1 MAVHDCDYDVAVNN
15 VADLVSRVWSIE
27 PDLDFRHNRVALVE
41 KLAEMRWSTADTY
54 SRCERVFNHD
64 MRVV

>member
-27 PDLDFRHNRVALVE
+27 LDLDFRHNRVAPVE
-41 KLAEMRWSTADTY
+41 KVVEMHWSPADTY
-54 SRCERVFNHD
+54 SRCGGVFNHD